1 MQPAA
6 RPVKEHTAGLWQ
18 GLWRWLILLPLIA
31 ALIFFCSLTS
41 HVGLGYP
48 VPGEIR
54 SNMRATYAPWERVE
68 MAPIS
73 TAIIQDLP
81 EWQGTSPEDIA
92 QPGNIWDVPTFT
104 PPVQPLPSPTPTIV
118 EISFAPATVTP
129 TTGSLPTQPLIT
141 LTPRPTSTLPFWIPT
156 VTRTPSP
163 TLLFPITLTPTFT
176 RTPTLPIG
184 PTRTATPTATRTP
197 TTLFSPT
204 VTRTPTTLF
213 SPTATRTLTPV
224 FTSTSTLPSIITPTY
239 TPTLTPPPWLT
250 STPTPTATITLTP
263 TFTLIPTITL
273 TPSITPTYTP
283 TQPPCGGNIPAG
295 EPDIGPPD
303 GSFASLP
310 CGGLLI
316 LDLPALGFN
325 PIDLSVPDSSYD
337 MVFYERRLPPPDS
350 VVIEL
355 DWVSIEIGT
364 GPTGACATGDWYFGF
379 NWGDMIVTNN
389 GHLGNLYPEIDN
401 QQIPTDILWGNP
413 PLQTGIAIDLDNSSL
428 GIPSGLYPCI
438 RIISPFNYPDNDPSE
453 IDALEILP

>member
-6 RPVKEHTAGLWQ
+6 RPVKEHTAGLWH

-31 ALIFFCSLTS
+31 ALIFLCSLTS

-68 MAPIS
+68 IAPIS
-73 TAIIQDLP
+73 TALIQDLP
-81 EWQGTSPEDIA
+81 EWQGTLPEDIS
-92 QPGNIWDVPTFT
+92 QPGNIWSVPTIT
-104 PPVQPLPSPTPTIV
+104 PPVPPVASPTATSF
-118 EISFAPATVTP
+118 EISILPATASP
-129 TTGSLPTQPLIT
+129 TGSLPPVGVIT
-141 LTPRPTSTLPFWIPT
+141 LTPYPTSTLPFWVPT
-156 VTRTPSP
+156 ATPTP
-163 TLLFPITLTPTFT
+163 HTTPFFLITLTPTFT

-204 VTRTPTTLF
+204 ATRTPTTLF

-263 TFTLIPTITL
+263 TITITP
-273 TPSITPTYTP
+273 TITPTYTP
-283 TQPPCGGNIPAG
+283 TQPPCGGNIPPG
-295 EPDIGPPD
+295 EPDIGAPD

-325 PIDLSVPDSSYD
+325 AIDLSAPDSAYD
-337 MVFYERRLPPPDS
+337 LVFYERRLPPPDS
-350 VVIEL
+350 TVIEL

-389 GHLGNLYPEIDN
+389 GHLGNLFPEIDN
-401 QQIPTDILWGNP
+401 QQIPTDILWGTS
-413 PLQTGIAIDLDNSSL
+413 PLKTGIGIDLDNSGL

-453 IDALEILP
+453 VDALEIVP